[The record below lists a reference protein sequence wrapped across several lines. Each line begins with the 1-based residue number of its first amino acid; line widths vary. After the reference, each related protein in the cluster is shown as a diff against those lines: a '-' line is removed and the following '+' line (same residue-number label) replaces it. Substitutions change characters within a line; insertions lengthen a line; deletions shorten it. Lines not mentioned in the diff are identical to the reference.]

1 MLRLTIRMRH
11 RDEHAGKPIL
21 DLLLN
26 LFKTKGI
33 TGATVLQGVRGYGVR
48 GSSRADVLGLSLNL
62 PIVIETVDSAEK
74 IEPILPEIKSIVGH
88 NGLVTL
94 DATEVV

>member
-74 IEPILPEIKSIVGH
+74 IEPILSEVKAIVGH

>member
-62 PIVIETVDSAEK
+62 PIVIETVDFAEK
-74 IEPILPEIKSIVGH
+74 IEPILSEVKAIVGR